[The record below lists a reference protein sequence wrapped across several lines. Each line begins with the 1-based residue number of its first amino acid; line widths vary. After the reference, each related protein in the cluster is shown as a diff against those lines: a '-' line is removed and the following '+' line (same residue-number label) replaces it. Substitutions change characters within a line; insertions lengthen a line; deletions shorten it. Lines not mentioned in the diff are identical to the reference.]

1 MGDRGHGDRY
11 AVRRQ
16 GDLPPGRDDPDAVE
30 FLSGSD
36 LVIAENQSMKRIFQ
50 KVLIALALGTAC
62 ATPFAV
68 FDPVNDDSDLFRN
81 NPNIPS
87 ERPNVLIIL
96 DNTAIWTS
104 ASTNERAAFVSV
116 VNALDS
122 SCNVGWMMYPETGNP
137 NDSIDGA
144 YVRFAMRQMDS
155 TNKAALSSIITAFNS
170 NSDKGNNS

>member
-81 NPNIPS
+81 NPNIPA

-96 DNTAIWTS
+96 DNTANWSSGSKFTS
-104 ASTNERAAFVSV
+104 EKAALVTTV
-116 VNALDS
+116 AALDS
-122 SCNVGWMMYPETGNP
+122 SFNVGLMIMNQG
-137 NDSIDGA
+137 G
-144 YVRFAMRQMDS
+144 Q
-155 TNKAALSSIITAFNS
+155 
-170 NSDKGNNS
+170 